1 MLRVLALRAASC
13 AKASGLA
20 PVRAFASTPS
30 IRRPKA
36 VKVKKSEAR
45 RRVEPK
51 PANDALAEVPEEAA
65 PAPTHYYAPP
75 QQQAPQTFGGAMK
88 EVRTAAACIM
98 PIVCI

>member
-1 MLRVLALRAASC
+1 MLRVLVLRAASC
-13 AKASGLA
+13 AKTSGLA
-20 PVRAFASTPS
+20 PARAFTSTPT

-51 PANDALAEVPEEAA
+51 PVNDALTEVPEEAA
-65 PAPTHYYAPP
+65 SAPTHYYAPP

-88 EVRTAAACIM
+88 EVNAAAAVSV
-98 PIVCI
+98 VCI

>member
-30 IRRPKA
+30 TRRPKA
-36 VKVKKSEAR
+36 IKVKKSEAR

-51 PANDALAEVPEEAA
+51 PVNDALTEVPDA
-65 PAPTHYYAPP
+65 PAPTQYYAPP
-75 QQQAPQTFGGAMK
+75 QQQTPQTFGGAMK
-88 EVRTAAACIM
+88 EV
-98 PIVCI
+98 